1 MADKVNKS
9 KPFEMGN
16 ATYVTTVTNG
26 EISSISV
33 IDSNNNYKPVIPGTD
48 IFNEAASNEN
58 SLDALSISKTGSTG
72 NVSETI
78 LQNREQLDENYNRLK
93 KSYDNGQ
100 FISAAEID
108 EITSITTDNN
118 KTKNRSNKL
127 SKLIW

>member
-1 MADKVNKS
+1 MADKVKKS

-48 IFNEAASNEN
+48 IFDEAASNQN
-58 SLDALSISKTGSTG
+58 SLDTLSISRTGTTG

-78 LQNREQLDENYNRLK
+78 LQNKEQLDKNYDVLK
-93 KSYDNGQ
+93 KALHKYIGWLDRGLELD
-100 FISAAEID
+100 F
-108 EITSITTDNN
+108 
-118 KTKNRSNKL
+118 R
-127 SKLIW
+127 